1 MARGESDHPA
11 LGTLSDEAEGS
22 RQHSVEEVVGHMADT
37 SDTGTSQAE
46 DTNTEQGKGI
56 RGSIHQQDQVS
67 AVGEGIDLV
76 VEHLELV
83 FLVDR
88 AAQVG
93 RVGEQAEGIELGE
106 G

>member
-1 MARGESDHPA
+1 MAG
-11 LGTLSDEAEGS
+11 
-22 RQHSVEEVVGHMADT
+22 T
-37 SDTGTSQAE
+37 SDTDTSQAE